1 MRTSGILTIGGA
13 FVAILGSAFALL
25 MLRAFFVDKG
35 QGFVDLSGLVVGGVV
50 AAVGLGLV
58 AAGRKRARMEHEHD
72 ELHFSE
78 MAFAL
83 AKKNGAFCVMTY
95 FAAKKKMLKPQNR
108 KNARNANAKGPKNST
123 RMYES
128 RIGSRSWRRMPTGA
142 VRAPGTE
149 AMRSS

>member
-50 AAVGLGLV
+50 AVVGLGLV

-72 ELHFSE
+72 DLHFSE
-78 MAFAL
+78 MALAL
-83 AKKNGAFCVMTY
+83 AKKNGGQEQVVKASGLTRDEATSRMRQLTGRGLFDLD
-95 FAAKKKMLKPQNR
+95 FD
-108 KNARNANAKGPKNST
+108 ANGQMVWKLSPDAGRAQLAET
-123 RMYES
+123 A
-128 RIGSRSWRRMPTGA
+128 GRSG
-142 VRAPGTE
+142 
-149 AMRSS
+149 

>member
-25 MLRAFFVDKG
+25 MLRAFLVDKG

-50 AAVGLGLV
+50 AAVGLALI

-78 MAFAL
+78 MALAL
-83 AKKNGAFCVMTY
+83 AKKNGGQVQVEQVATV
-95 FAAKKKMLKPQNR
+95 LL
-108 KNARNANAKGPKNST
+108 
-123 RMYES
+123 
-128 RIGSRSWRRMPTGA
+128 RSEERRVGK
-142 VRAPGTE
+142 E
-149 AMRSS
+149 C